1 MAVTHAGITSDDFT
15 EIVADWIATARHP
28 RSSTLYGAR
37 LFADAGVAEFS
48 ARRGK
53 NWQRKYFSESL
64 DGTQAYLAAQQR
76 DLMDRRRMLLF
87 ENVSMR
93 LRIVV
98 NSSRRGDDL
107 APVHLKPVSLP

>member
-28 RSSTLYGAR
+28 RSSTLYRAR

-53 NWQRKYFSESL
+53 NWQRKYFSDSL
-64 DGTQAYLAAQQR
+64 YRHAGVACSAATR
-76 DLMDRRRMLLF
+76 SYEDRRRILLF
-87 ENVSMR
+87 ENVSGCDCV
-93 LRIVV
+93 LWLIQVV
-98 NSSRRGDDL
+98 
-107 APVHLKPVSLP
+107 VVMI